1 MSQAN
6 NKKRS
11 VYNTTTSSSS
21 GGGANFLAMKKAKSQ
36 AVACSLDNKNGLQH
50 HQHSSSMIQDSNDPN
65 DVIDPA
71 AAGLGRSAT
80 NLSRK
85 KATPPQPA
93 KKLVIKLL
101 KGPISRL
108 RLSPFA
114 TGVSMGLQLCIWNR
128 SRIVLIIKNIMKM
141 QGAPSSHFQL
151 ECANAK
157 HLHIGL
163 VPHVLGDTQQTLLC
177 PSRCAKPTLPTN
189 FEENTWAT
197 LKSAI
202 SAIFLKQPDPC
213 DLEKLYQAVNDLC
226 LHKMGGSLYQRIEK
240 ECEAHVSATL
250 QSLVGQSEDLVVFLS
265 LVEKCWQDFCDQMLM
280 IRGIALY
287 LDRTYVKQTRKC
299 AFIVGHG
306 LAAFP
311 LGEAVDRT
319 LLNHLLKMFTAL
331 GIYSESFEKPFLER
345 TSEFYATEG
354 VKYMQQ
360 SDIRLHEEHE
370 RCLLYLDAS
379 TRKPLVATA
388 ERQLLERHISAIL
401 DKGFMMLMDGNRI
414 EDLQR
419 MYFLFLRV
427 NALESLRQALSS
439 YIRRTGQGIVMDEE
453 KDKDMVS
460 CLLEFK
466 ASLDTIWE
474 ESFSKNEAFCI
485 SIKDAFEHLI
495 NLRQNRPAELIAKFL
510 DEKLRAG
517 NKGTSE
523 EELEGTLD
531 KVLVLFRFIQG
542 KDVFEAFY
550 KKDLAKRLLLGKSAS
565 IDSEKSMISK
575 LKTECGS
582 QFTNK
587 LEGMFKDI
595 ELSKEINESFKQ
607 SSQAR
612 TKLPSG
618 IEMSVHVLADISTD
632 GYSATSRTQCVSGLA
647 QAKEW
652 IDFTLLTMHSLCDCL
667 ACFFCL
673 ILQDIFKEFYL
684 SKYSGRRL
692 MWQNSLGHC
701 VLKAEFP
708 KGRKEL
714 AVSLFQTVVLMLFN
728 DVQKLSFQDIKDST
742 GIEDKELRRTL
753 QSLACGKIRVLQKS
767 PKGKEVD
774 DDDSFV
780 FNEEFAAP
788 LYRLKVNAIQ
798 MKETVEEN
806 TSTTERVFQDRQYQ
820 IDAAIVRIMKT
831 RKLKFPIKPAD
842 LKKRIE
848 SLIDREYLERDKN
861 NPQIYNYL
869 A

>member
-1 MSQAN
+1 
-6 NKKRS
+6 
-11 VYNTTTSSSS
+11 
-21 GGGANFLAMKKAKSQ
+21 MKKAKSHNTPHVHFSDSP
-36 AVACSLDNKNGLQH
+36 ALSPMIEDDPTDAALEA
-50 HQHSSSMIQDSNDPN
+50 SSPSSAFGRTG
-65 DVIDPA
+65 A
-71 AAGLGRSAT
+71 ASAGGVTS

-85 KATPPQPA
+85 KATLPQPT
-93 KKLVIKLL
+93 KKLVIKLN
-101 KGPISRL
+101 K
-108 RLSPFA
+108 
-114 TGVSMGLQLCIWNR
+114 
-128 SRIVLIIKNIMKM
+128 
-141 QGAPSSHFQL
+141 
-151 ECANAK
+151 
-157 HLHIGL
+157 
-163 VPHVLGDTQQTLLC
+163 
-177 PSRCAKPTLPTN
+177 AKPMLPAN
-189 FEENTWAT
+189 FEENTWET

-202 SAIFLKQPDPC
+202 SAIFLKQPNPC
-213 DLEKLYQAVNDLC
+213 DLEKLYQVNLC
-226 LHKMGGSLYQRIEK
+226 SLFPLYG
-240 ECEAHVSATL
+240 TL
-250 QSLVGQSEDLVVFLS
+250 NADW
-265 LVEKCWQDFCDQMLM
+265 KRWQDFCDQMLM

-287 LDRTYVKQTRKC
+287 LDRTYVKQTSNVRSLWDMGLQLFHKHLSLASEVERKTV
-299 AFIVGHG
+299 FG
-306 LAAFP
+306 LLKMIESER

-331 GIYSESFEKPFLER
+331 GIYPESFEKPFLEG
-345 TSEFYATEG
+345 TSEFYAAEG

-360 SDIRLHEEHE
+360 ADVPDYLKHVEIRLQEENE
-370 RCLLYLDAS
+370 RCLIYLDSS

-388 ERQLLERHISAIL
+388 ERQLLVRHVTAIL
-401 DKGFMMLMDGNRI
+401 DKVAVGFMILMDGKRI

-419 MYFLFLRV
+419 MYLLFSRV
-427 NALESLRQALSS
+427 DALESLRQSLNQ
-439 YIRRTGQGIVMDEE
+439 YIRITGQSIVMDEE
-453 KDKDMVS
+453 KDRDMVS
-460 CLLEFK
+460 SLLEFK
-466 ASLDTIWE
+466 ANLDRIWE
-474 ESFSKNEAFCI
+474 ESFSKNEAF
-485 SIKDAFEHLI
+485 SNTIKDAFEHLI
-495 NLRQNRPAELIAKFL
+495 NIRQNRPAELIAKFV

-531 KVLVLFRFIQG
+531 KVLVLFRYIQG

-550 KKDLAKRLLLGKSAS
+550 KKDLAKRLLLSKSAS
-565 IDSEKSMISK
+565 IDAEKSMITK

-618 IEMSVHVLADISTD
+618 IEMSVHVLTT
-632 GYSATSRTQCVSGLA
+632 GYWPTYPPMDVRLPHELNVY
-647 QAKEW
+647 
-652 IDFTLLTMHSLCDCL
+652 
-667 ACFFCL
+667 
-673 ILQDIFKEFYL
+673 QDIFKEFYL
-684 SKYSGRRL
+684 SKHSGRRL

-701 VLKAEFP
+701 VLKADFP
-708 KGRKEL
+708 KGKKEL

-728 DVQKLSFQDIKDST
+728 DAQNLCFQDIKEST

-753 QSLACGKIRVLQKS
+753 QSLACGKVRVLQKI
-767 PKGKEVD
+767 PKGKDID

-780 FNEEFAAP
+780 FNDQFTAP
-788 LYRLKVNAIQ
+788 LYRIKVNAIQ

-820 IDAAIVRIMKT
+820 VDAAIVRIMKT
-831 RKLKFPIKPAD
+831 RKVLSHTLLITELFQQLKFPIKPGD

>member
-1 MSQAN
+1 
-6 NKKRS
+6 
-11 VYNTTTSSSS
+11 
-21 GGGANFLAMKKAKSQ
+21 
-36 AVACSLDNKNGLQH
+36 
-50 HQHSSSMIQDSNDPN
+50 
-65 DVIDPA
+65 
-71 AAGLGRSAT
+71 
-80 NLSRK
+80 
-85 KATPPQPA
+85 
-93 KKLVIKLL
+93 
-101 KGPISRL
+101 
-108 RLSPFA
+108 
-114 TGVSMGLQLCIWNR
+114 
-128 SRIVLIIKNIMKM
+128 
-141 QGAPSSHFQL
+141 
-151 ECANAK
+151 
-157 HLHIGL
+157 
-163 VPHVLGDTQQTLLC
+163 
-177 PSRCAKPTLPTN
+177 
-189 FEENTWAT
+189 
-197 LKSAI
+197 
-202 SAIFLKQPDPC
+202 
-213 DLEKLYQAVNDLC
+213 
-226 LHKMGGSLYQRIEK
+226 
-240 ECEAHVSATL
+240 
-250 QSLVGQSEDLVVFLS
+250 
-265 LVEKCWQDFCDQMLM
+265 
-280 IRGIALY
+280 
-287 LDRTYVKQTRKC
+287 
-299 AFIVGHG
+299 
-306 LAAFP
+306 
-311 LGEAVDRT
+311 VDRT

-331 GIYSESFEKPFLER
+331 GIYAESFEKPFLEC
-345 TSEFYATEG
+345 TSEFYAAEG
-354 VKYMQQ
+354 MKYMQQ
-360 SDIRLHEEHE
+360 SDVPDYLKHVETRLHEEHE
-370 RCLLYLDAS
+370 RCVLYLDAS
-379 TRKPLVATA
+379 TRKPLIQTA
-388 ERQLLERHISAIL
+388 EKQLLERHISAIL
-401 DKGFMMLMDGNRI
+401 DKGFMMLMDGHRI

-419 MYFLFLRV
+419 MYSLFSRV
-427 NALESLRQALSS
+427 SALESLRQALSA

-460 CLLEFK
+460 SLLEFK

-474 ESFSKNEAFCI
+474 ESFSKNEGFCNT
-485 SIKDAFEHLI
+485 IKDAFEHLI

-565 IDSEKSMISK
+565 IDAEKSMISK

-595 ELSKEINESFKQ
+595 ELSKEINESFRQ

-618 IEMSVHVLADISTD
+618 IEMSVHVLTT
-632 GYSATSRTQCVSGLA
+632 GYWPTYPPMDVRLPHELNVY
-647 QAKEW
+647 
-652 IDFTLLTMHSLCDCL
+652 
-667 ACFFCL
+667 
-673 ILQDIFKEFYL
+673 QDIFKEFYL

-708 KGRKEL
+708 KGKKEL

-728 DVQKLSFQDIKDST
+728 DADKLSFQDIKDST

-753 QSLACGKIRVLQKS
+753 QSLACGKVRVLQKM
-767 PKGKEVD
+767 PKGRDVE

-780 FNEEFAAP
+780 FNDIFTAP
-788 LYRLKVNAIQ
+788 LYRIKVNAIQ

-820 IDAAIVRIMKT
+820 VDAAIVRIMKT
-831 RKLKFPIKPAD
+831 RKVLSHTLLITELFQQLKFPIKPAD

>member
-1 MSQAN
+1 
-6 NKKRS
+6 
-11 VYNTTTSSSS
+11 
-21 GGGANFLAMKKAKSQ
+21 
-36 AVACSLDNKNGLQH
+36 
-50 HQHSSSMIQDSNDPN
+50 MIEDDPN
-65 DVIDPA
+65 DVALETSSPSNAFGRGLA
-71 AAGLGRSAT
+71 ASAGGVTA

-85 KATPPQPA
+85 KATPPQPT
-93 KKLVIKLL
+93 KKLVIKLV
-101 KGPISRL
+101 K
-108 RLSPFA
+108 
-114 TGVSMGLQLCIWNR
+114 
-128 SRIVLIIKNIMKM
+128 
-141 QGAPSSHFQL
+141 
-151 ECANAK
+151 
-157 HLHIGL
+157 
-163 VPHVLGDTQQTLLC
+163 
-177 PSRCAKPTLPTN
+177 AKPTLPNN

-226 LHKMGGSLYQRIEK
+226 LHKMGGSLYQRIEN
-240 ECEAHVSATL
+240 ECEAYISAAL
-250 QSLVGQSEDLVVFLS
+250 QSLVGQSEDLVVFLA

-287 LDRTYVKQTRKC
+287 LDRTYVKQTPNVRSLWDMGLQLFRKHLSL
-299 AFIVGHG
+299 ASEVEHKTVFG
-306 LAAFP
+306 LLKMIESER

-331 GIYSESFEKPFLER
+331 GIYPESFEKPFLEG
-345 TSEFYATEG
+345 TSEFYAAEG
-354 VKYMQQ
+354 VKYMQHA
-360 SDIRLHEEHE
+360 DVPDYLKHVEVRLQEEHE
-370 RCLLYLDAS
+370 RCLIYLDAS

-388 ERQLLERHISAIL
+388 EKQLLERHISAIL
-401 DKGFMMLMDGNRI
+401 DKGFMMLMDGKRI

-419 MYFLFLRV
+419 MYMLFSRV
-427 NALESLRQALSS
+427 NALESLRQSLSQ
-439 YIRRTGQGIVMDEE
+439 YIRRTGQSIVMDEE

-460 CLLEFK
+460 SLLEFK
-466 ASLDTIWE
+466 ANLDRIWE
-474 ESFSKNEAFCI
+474 ESFYKNEAF
-485 SIKDAFEHLI
+485 SNTIKDSFEHLI
-495 NLRQNRPAELIAKFL
+495 NIRQNRPAELIAKFV

-542 KDVFEAFY
+542 KMFL
-550 KKDLAKRLLLGKSAS
+550 KHSIRRILLK
-565 IDSEKSMISK
+565 
-575 LKTECGS
+575 GS
-582 QFTNK
+582 CW
-587 LEGMFKDI
+587 DI

-618 IEMSVHVLADISTD
+618 IELSVHVLTT
-632 GYSATSRTQCVSGLA
+632 GYWPTYPPMDVRLPLELNVY
-647 QAKEW
+647 
-652 IDFTLLTMHSLCDCL
+652 
-667 ACFFCL
+667 
-673 ILQDIFKEFYL
+673 QDIFKEFYL

-708 KGRKEL
+708 KGKKEL

-728 DVQKLSFQDIKDST
+728 DAQKLSFQDIKEST

-753 QSLACGKIRVLQKS
+753 QSLACGKFRVLQKI
-767 PKGKEVD
+767 PKGRDVE

-780 FNEEFAAP
+780 FNDQFTAP
-788 LYRLKVNAIQ
+788 LYRIKVNAIQ

-820 IDAAIVRIMKT
+820 VDAAIVRIMKT
-831 RKLKFPIKPAD
+831 RKVLSHTLLITELFQQLKFPIKPAD

-848 SLIDREYLERDKN
+848 SLIDREYLERDKITAN
-861 NPQIYNYL
+861 IQLPCVKHQLQGISFSSQN
-869 A
+869 

>member
-1 MSQAN
+1 MSH
-6 NKKRS
+6 NKRPASK
-11 VYNTTTSSSS
+11 TGAS
-21 GGGANFLAMKKAKSQ
+21 GGSFSAMKKAKSHRSPFSVVGKNAFQ
-36 AVACSLDNKNGLQH
+36 HPNAGTVDDNDYEDDAVDPMLLD
-50 HQHSSSMIQDSNDPN
+50 SDPKTGAPPTATAFGGSRN
-65 DVIDPA
+65 SVGVA
-71 AAGLGRSAT
+71 A

-85 KATPPQPA
+85 KATPPQPG
-93 KKLVIKLL
+93 KKLVIKFN
-101 KGPISRL
+101 K
-108 RLSPFA
+108 
-114 TGVSMGLQLCIWNR
+114 
-128 SRIVLIIKNIMKM
+128 
-141 QGAPSSHFQL
+141 
-151 ECANAK
+151 
-157 HLHIGL
+157 
-163 VPHVLGDTQQTLLC
+163 D
-177 PSRCAKPTLPTN
+177 KPKLPAN
-189 FEENTWAT
+189 FEEDTWAT

-213 DLEKLYQAVNDLC
+213 DSEKLYQAVSDLC
-226 LHKMGGSLYQRIEK
+226 LHKMGGNLYQRIKK
-240 ECEAHVSATL
+240 ECEAHISATL
-250 QSLVGQSEDLVVFLS
+250 QSLVGQSPDLVVFLS
-265 LVEKCWQDFCDQMLM
+265 LVEKCWQDLCDQMLM

-287 LDRTYVKQTRKC
+287 LDRTYVKQTPN
-299 AFIVGHG
+299 VYSLWDMG
-306 LAAFP
+306 LQLFREHLSLSSEVEHKTVTGLLRLIESER
-311 LGEAVDRT
+311 LGEAIDRS
-319 LLNHLLKMFTAL
+319 LVNHLLKMFTAL
-331 GIYSESFEKPFLER
+331 GIYTENFEKPFLEC
-345 TSEFYATEG
+345 TSEFYAAEG

-360 SDIRLHEEHE
+360 SDVPDYLKHVELRLHEENE
-370 RCLLYLDAS
+370 RCLLYLDAN

-388 ERQLLERHISAIL
+388 ERHLLECHTSAIL
-401 DKGFMMLMDGNRI
+401 DKGFTLLMNANRT
-414 EDLQR
+414 EDLKL
-419 MYFLFLRV
+419 MYALFSRV
-427 NALESLRQALSS
+427 NALESVRQALSS
-439 YIRRTGQGIVMDEE
+439 YIRGTGQCIVMDEE
-453 KDKDMVS
+453 KDRDLVP

-474 ESFSKNEAFCI
+474 QSFSKNESF
-485 SIKDAFEHLI
+485 SNTIKEAFEHLI

-523 EELEGTLD
+523 EELEGILD
-531 KVLVLFRFIQG
+531 KILVLFRFIQG

-565 IDSEKSMISK
+565 IDAEKSMITK

-618 IEMSVHVLADISTD
+618 IEMSVHVLTT
-632 GYSATSRTQCVSGLA
+632 GYWPTYPPMDVRLPHELNVY
-647 QAKEW
+647 
-652 IDFTLLTMHSLCDCL
+652 
-667 ACFFCL
+667 
-673 ILQDIFKEFYL
+673 QDIFKEFYL

-714 AVSLFQTVVLMLFN
+714 GVSLFQTVVLMLFN
-728 DVQKLSFQDIKDST
+728 DTLKLSFQDIKDST
-742 GIEDKELRRTL
+742 SIEDKELRRTL
-753 QSLACGKIRVLQKS
+753 QSLACGKVRVLQKL
-767 PKGKEVD
+767 PKGKEVED
-774 DDDSFV
+774 EDSFV
-780 FNEEFAAP
+780 FNEDFSAS
-788 LYRLKVNAIQ
+788 LYRIKVNAIQ

-806 TSTTERVFQDRQYQ
+806 ASTTERVFQDRQYQ

-831 RKLKFPIKPAD
+831 RKVLSHTLLITELFQQLKFPIKPAD

>member
-1 MSQAN
+1 MSLPT
-6 NKKRS
+6 KRS
-11 VYNTTTSSSS
+11 SSTTTTSSSS
-21 GGGANFLAMKKAKSQ
+21 SSSSPLTSPPMKKAKSQ
-36 AVACSLDNKNGLQH
+36 SQPDSKNGLFH
-50 HQHSSSMIQDSNDPN
+50 HHHNSSDND
-65 DVIDPA
+65 DD
-71 AAGLGRSAT
+71 GRRAQPD

-85 KATPPQPA
+85 KAQPPQPG
-93 KKLVIKLL
+93 KKQFVIK
-101 KGPISRL
+101 
-108 RLSPFA
+108 PF
-114 TGVSMGLQLCIWNR
+114 
-128 SRIVLIIKNIMKM
+128 K
-141 QGAPSSHFQL
+141 
-151 ECANAK
+151 
-157 HLHIGL
+157 
-163 VPHVLGDTQQTLLC
+163 
-177 PSRCAKPTLPTN
+177 AKPAVPKNL
-189 FEENTWAT
+189 EEETWEI

-202 SAIFLKQPDPC
+202 CAIFEKKPVSC
-213 DLEKLYQAVNDLC
+213 VLEELYQAVYNLC
-226 LHKMGGSLYQRIEK
+226 VHKMGGSLYQRIEK
-240 ECEAHVSATL
+240 ECERHIAAAL
-250 QSLVGQSEDLVVFLS
+250 QSLVGQSPDLVVFLS
-265 LVEKCWQDFCDQMLM
+265 LVERCWQDLCAQILM
-280 IRGIALY
+280 IRDIALY
-287 LDRTYVKQTRKC
+287 LDRTYVKQTPNVRSLWDMGLQLFRKHLSLSPEVEHK
-299 AFIVGHG
+299 IVTG
-306 LAAFP
+306 LLRMIEKER
-311 LGEAVDRT
+311 LGEAVART
-319 LLNHLLKMFTAL
+319 LINHLTKMFIAL
-331 GIYSESFEKPFLER
+331 GMYWESFEKPFLECS
-345 TSEFYATEG
+345 SEFYGTEG

-360 SDIRLHEEHE
+360 SDVPEYLKHVEKRLHEEHE

-388 ERQLLERHISAIL
+388 EKQLLELHIPGIL
-401 DKGFMMLMDGNRI
+401 DKGFTMLMDGNRI

-419 MYFLFLRV
+419 MYTLFLRV
-427 NALESLRQALSS
+427 NALEALKQALSS
-439 YIRRTGQGIVMDEE
+439 YIRKTGQKMIMDEE

-460 CLLEFK
+460 SLLEFK

-485 SIKDAFEHLI
+485 TIKDAFEHLI

-565 IDSEKSMISK
+565 IDAEKSMISK

-595 ELSKEINESFKQ
+595 ELSKEINESFRQ

-618 IEMSVHVLADISTD
+618 IELSVHVLTS
-632 GYSATSRTQCVSGLA
+632 GYWPTYTPMDVRLPHELNVY
-647 QAKEW
+647 
-652 IDFTLLTMHSLCDCL
+652 
-667 ACFFCL
+667 
-673 ILQDIFKEFYL
+673 QDIFKEFYL

-728 DVQKLSFQDIKDST
+728 DAEKLSFQDIKDST
-742 GIEDKELRRTL
+742 SIEDKELRRTL
-753 QSLACGKIRVLQKS
+753 QSLACGKVRVLQKL
-767 PKGKEVD
+767 PKGRDVED
-774 DDDSFV
+774 NDSFT
-780 FNEEFAAP
+780 FNDTFTAP
-788 LYRLKVNAIQ
+788 LYRIKVNAIQ

-831 RKLKFPIKPAD
+831 RKLLSHTILITELFQQLKFPIKPAD

-861 NPQIYNYL
+861 NPQVYNYL

>member
-1 MSQAN
+1 MSLPT
-6 NKKRS
+6 KRS
-11 VYNTTTSSSS
+11 ATAALASSSTTTPSAAGSS
-21 GGGANFLAMKKAKSQ
+21 ATLPPMKKAKSQ
-36 AVACSLDNKNGLQH
+36 AVSACSPLDSSSNKNGLH
-50 HQHSSSMIQDSNDPN
+50 HYNDVLFDPSSMALDDNTSLVDAAP
-65 DVIDPA
+65 PA
-71 AAGLGRSAT
+71 AA

-85 KATPPQPA
+85 KATLPQPA
-93 KKLVIKLL
+93 KKLVIKLN
-101 KGPISRL
+101 K
-108 RLSPFA
+108 
-114 TGVSMGLQLCIWNR
+114 
-128 SRIVLIIKNIMKM
+128 
-141 QGAPSSHFQL
+141 
-151 ECANAK
+151 
-157 HLHIGL
+157 
-163 VPHVLGDTQQTLLC
+163 
-177 PSRCAKPTLPTN
+177 AKPTLPSD
-189 FEENTWAT
+189 FEENTWAK
-197 LKSAI
+197 LQSAI
-202 SAIFLKQPDPC
+202 KAIFLKQRDSC
-213 DLEKLYQAVNDLC
+213 ELEKLYQAVNDLC

-240 ECEAHVSATL
+240 ECEAHISAAL
-250 QSLVGQSEDLVVFLS
+250 RSLVGQSPDLLVFLS
-265 LVEKCWQDFCDQMLM
+265 LVERCWQDFCDQMLM

-287 LDRTYVKQTRKC
+287 LDRTYVKQTPSVRSLWDM
-299 AFIVGHG
+299 G
-306 LAAFP
+306 LQLFRRHLSSAP
-311 LGEAVDRT
+311 EVEHKTVTGLLQMIERERLGEAVDRT

-331 GIYSESFEKPFLER
+331 GIYTESFERPFLEG
-345 TSEFYATEG
+345 TSEFYAAEG
-354 VKYMQQ
+354 MKYMQQ
-360 SDIRLHEEHE
+360 SDVPDYLKHVEVLLSFSILCAYLQVRLHEEHE

-379 TRKPLVATA
+379 TRKPLIATA

-401 DKGFMMLMDGNRI
+401 DKGFTMLMDGHRI

-419 MYFLFLRV
+419 MYSLFLRV

-439 YIRRTGQGIVMDEE
+439 YVRRTGQGIVMDEE
-453 KDKDMVS
+453 KDKDMVPS
-460 CLLEFK
+460 LLEFK
-466 ASLDTIWE
+466 ASLDTILE
-474 ESFSKNEAFCI
+474 ESFGKNEAFCNT
-485 SIKDAFEHLI
+485 IKEAFEHLI

-565 IDSEKSMISK
+565 IDAEKSMISK

-618 IEMSVHVLADISTD
+618 IEMSVHVLTT
-632 GYSATSRTQCVSGLA
+632 GYWPTYPPMDVRLPHELNVY
-647 QAKEW
+647 
-652 IDFTLLTMHSLCDCL
+652 
-667 ACFFCL
+667 
-673 ILQDIFKEFYL
+673 QDIFKEFYL
-684 SKYSGRRL
+684 SKHSGRRL

-708 KGRKEL
+708 KGKKEL

-728 DVQKLSFQDIKDST
+728 DAQKLSFEDIKDAT

-753 QSLACGKIRVLQKS
+753 QSLACGKVRVLLKM
-767 PKGKEVD
+767 PKGRDVED
-774 DDDSFV
+774 GDSFA
-780 FNEEFAAP
+780 FNDGFTAP
-788 LYRLKVNAIQ
+788 LYRIKVNAIQ

-820 IDAAIVRIMKT
+820 VDAAIVRIMKT
-831 RKLKFPIKPAD
+831 RKVLSHTLLITELFQQLKFPIKPAD

>member
-1 MSQAN
+1 MSQPTTSTN
-6 NKKRS
+6 PSKRS
-11 VYNTTTSSSS
+11 LSPYSSSPS
-21 GGGANFLAMKKAKSQ
+21 TTNNTAGAAAAPVLPAMKKAKSQ
-36 AVACSLDNKNGLQH
+36 AVACSLDGNKNGQQQITPHVHFAEPPAL
-50 HQHSSSMIQDSNDPN
+50 SPMIEDDPN
-65 DVIDPA
+65 DGVLEASSPSNAFGRGA
-71 AAGLGRSAT
+71 AASGGGVTA

-85 KATPPQPA
+85 KATPPQPS
-93 KKLVIKLL
+93 KKLVIKLV
-101 KGPISRL
+101 K
-108 RLSPFA
+108 
-114 TGVSMGLQLCIWNR
+114 
-128 SRIVLIIKNIMKM
+128 
-141 QGAPSSHFQL
+141 
-151 ECANAK
+151 
-157 HLHIGL
+157 
-163 VPHVLGDTQQTLLC
+163 
-177 PSRCAKPTLPTN
+177 AKPTLPSN
-189 FEENTWAT
+189 FEEHTWAT

-202 SAIFLKQPDPC
+202 GAIFLKQPNPC

-240 ECEAHVSATL
+240 ECEAYISAAL

-265 LVEKCWQDFCDQMLM
+265 LVEKCWRDFCDQMLM

-287 LDRTYVKQTRKC
+287 LDRTYVKQTPNVRSLWDM
-299 AFIVGHG
+299 G
-306 LAAFP
+306 LQLFHKHLSLASEVEHKTVFGLLKMIESER

-331 GIYSESFEKPFLER
+331 GIYPESFEKPFLEG
-345 TSEFYATEG
+345 TSEFYAAEG

-360 SDIRLHEEHE
+360 ADVPDYLKHVEIRLQEEHE
-370 RCLLYLDAS
+370 RCLLYLDAG

-401 DKGFMMLMDGNRI
+401 DKGFMMLMDGKRI

-419 MYFLFLRV
+419 MYMLFSRV
-427 NALESLRQALSS
+427 NALESLRQSLSQ
-439 YIRRTGQGIVMDEE
+439 YIRRTGQSIVMDEE
-453 KDKDMVS
+453 KDKEMVS
-460 CLLEFK
+460 SLLEFK
-466 ASLDTIWE
+466 ANLDRIWE
-474 ESFSKNEAFCI
+474 ESFYKNESF
-485 SIKDAFEHLI
+485 SNTIKDAYEHLI
-495 NLRQNRPAELIAKFL
+495 NIRQNRPAELIAKFV

-565 IDSEKSMISK
+565 IDAEKSMITK

-618 IEMSVHVLADISTD
+618 IEMSVHVLTT
-632 GYSATSRTQCVSGLA
+632 GYWPTYPPMDVRLPHELNVY
-647 QAKEW
+647 
-652 IDFTLLTMHSLCDCL
+652 
-667 ACFFCL
+667 
-673 ILQDIFKEFYL
+673 QDIFKEFYL

-701 VLKAEFP
+701 VLKAEFQ
-708 KGRKEL
+708 KGKKEL

-728 DVQKLSFQDIKDST
+728 DAQKLSFQDIKEST

-753 QSLACGKIRVLQKS
+753 QSLACGKLRVLQKI
-767 PKGKEVD
+767 PKGRDVED
-774 DDDSFV
+774 DDTFV
-780 FNEEFAAP
+780 FNDQFTAP
-788 LYRLKVNAIQ
+788 LYRIKVNAIQ

-820 IDAAIVRIMKT
+820 VDAAIVRIMKT
-831 RKLKFPIKPAD
+831 RKVLSHTLLITELFQQLKFPIKPAD

>member
-1 MSQAN
+1 MSLPT
-6 NKKRS
+6 KRS
-11 VYNTTTSSSS
+11 APTNTSDSIVSSSS
-21 GGGANFLAMKKAKSQ
+21 VAASAVTLPPLMKKAKSQ
-36 AVACSLDNKNGLQH
+36 AAACSLDSKNGLHNH
-50 HQHSSSMIQDSNDPN
+50 HQGLAASDDTVFDPSSLGLDDEDLKTDDPTALPN
-65 DVIDPA
+65 ARGIMA
-71 AAGLGRSAT
+71 A

-85 KATPPQPA
+85 KATPPQPP
-93 KKLVIKLL
+93 KKLLIKLH
-101 KGPISRL
+101 K
-108 RLSPFA
+108 
-114 TGVSMGLQLCIWNR
+114 
-128 SRIVLIIKNIMKM
+128 
-141 QGAPSSHFQL
+141 
-151 ECANAK
+151 
-157 HLHIGL
+157 
-163 VPHVLGDTQQTLLC
+163 
-177 PSRCAKPTLPTN
+177 AKPTLPPN
-189 FEENTWAT
+189 FEEHTWAK

-202 SAIFLKQPDPC
+202 CAIFLKQPDSC
-213 DLEKLYQAVNDLC
+213 DLENLYQAVNDLC

-240 ECEAHVSATL
+240 ECESHISAAL
-250 QSLVGQSEDLVVFLS
+250 QSLVGQSPDLGVFLS
-265 LVEKCWQDFCDQMLM
+265 LVERCWQDLCDQMLM

-287 LDRTYVKQTRKC
+287 LDRTYVKQTANVRSLWDMGLQLFRKHLSLSSEVEHKTVTGVLRM
-299 AFIVGHG
+299 IESER
-306 LAAFP
+306 

-319 LLNHLLKMFTAL
+319 LLKHLLKMFTAL
-331 GIYSESFEKPFLER
+331 GTYAESFEKPFLEA
-345 TSEFYATEG
+345 TSEFYAAEG

-360 SDIRLHEEHE
+360 SDVPDYLKHIETRLHEEHE
-370 RCLLYLDAS
+370 RCLIYLDAS
-379 TRKPLVATA
+379 TRKPLIATA
-388 ERQLLERHISAIL
+388 EKQVLERHIPAIL
-401 DKGFMMLMDGNRI
+401 DKGFMMLMDANRI

-419 MYFLFLRV
+419 MYSLFLRV
-427 NALESLRQALSS
+427 NALESLRLALSS
-439 YIRRTGQGIVMDEE
+439 YIKRTGQGIVVDEE

-460 CLLEFK
+460 SLLDFK
-466 ASLDTIWE
+466 ASLDKILE
-474 ESFSKNEAFCI
+474 ESFFRNEAFCNT
-485 SIKDAFEHLI
+485 IKDSFEHLI

-531 KVLVLFRFIQG
+531 RVLVLFRFIQG

-565 IDSEKSMISK
+565 IDAEKSMISK

-618 IEMSVHVLADISTD
+618 IEMSVHVLTT
-632 GYSATSRTQCVSGLA
+632 GYWPTYPPMDVRLPHELNVY
-647 QAKEW
+647 
-652 IDFTLLTMHSLCDCL
+652 
-667 ACFFCL
+667 
-673 ILQDIFKEFYL
+673 QDIFREFYL

-708 KGRKEL
+708 KGKKEL

-728 DVQKLSFQDIKDST
+728 DAERLSFQDIKDAT

-753 QSLACGKIRVLQKS
+753 QSLACGKVRVLQKL
-767 PKGKEVD
+767 PKGRDVE

-780 FNEEFAAP
+780 FNDAFTAP
-788 LYRLKVNAIQ
+788 LYRIKVNAIQ

-831 RKLKFPIKPAD
+831 RKLLSHTLLITELFQQLKFPIKPSD

-861 NPQIYNYL
+861 NSQIYNYL

>member
-1 MSQAN
+1 MSLMSHPT
-6 NKKRS
+6 KRS
-11 VYNTTTSSSS
+11 SAINHSSSGTSSSS
-21 GGGANFLAMKKAKSQ
+21 SSSLNPSSAGPPMKKAKSQ
-36 AVACSLDNKNGLQH
+36 AVACSLDPSKNGLH
-50 HQHSSSMIQDSNDPN
+50 HHHHHPHTHPTQDPDNDAVFDPSSMSLDDDLRPDDPSPRG
-65 DVIDPA
+65 VA
-71 AAGLGRSAT
+71 A

-85 KATPPQPA
+85 KAQPPQPST
-93 KKLVIKLL
+93 KKLVIKLV
-101 KGPISRL
+101 K
-108 RLSPFA
+108 
-114 TGVSMGLQLCIWNR
+114 
-128 SRIVLIIKNIMKM
+128 
-141 QGAPSSHFQL
+141 
-151 ECANAK
+151 
-157 HLHIGL
+157 
-163 VPHVLGDTQQTLLC
+163 
-177 PSRCAKPTLPTN
+177 AKPTLPTN
-189 FEENTWAT
+189 FEEETWAK

-202 SAIFLKQPDPC
+202 CAIFLKKPDSC

-240 ECEAHVSATL
+240 ECERHIAAAL
-250 QSLVGQSEDLVVFLS
+250 QSLVGQSPDLVVFLS
-265 LVEKCWQDFCDQMLM
+265 LVERCWQDLCDQMLM

-287 LDRTYVKQTRKC
+287 LDRTYVKQTPNVRSLWDMGLQLFRKHLSLSPE
-299 AFIVGHG
+299 VEHKTVTG
-306 LAAFP
+306 LLRMIEKER
-311 LGEAVDRT
+311 LGEAVART

-331 GIYSESFEKPFLER
+331 GIYSESFEKPFLEC
-345 TSEFYATEG
+345 TSEFYAAEG
-354 VKYMQQ
+354 MKYMQQ
-360 SDIRLHEEHE
+360 ADVPDYLKHVETRLHEEHE
-370 RCLLYLDAS
+370 RCLIYLDAS

-388 ERQLLERHISAIL
+388 EKQLLERHIPAIL
-401 DKGFMMLMDGNRI
+401 DKGFTLLMDGNRI

-419 MYFLFLRV
+419 MHTLFSRV

-439 YIRRTGQGIVMDEE
+439 YIRRTGQGIIMDEE
-453 KDKDMVS
+453 KDKEMVAS
-460 CLLEFK
+460 LLEFK

-474 ESFSKNEAFCI
+474 ESFFKNEVFCNT
-485 SIKDAFEHLI
+485 IKDAFEHLI

-523 EELEGTLD
+523 EELEGMLD

-565 IDSEKSMISK
+565 IDAEKSMISK

-618 IEMSVHVLADISTD
+618 IEMSVHVLTT
-632 GYSATSRTQCVSGLA
+632 GYWPTYPPMDVRLPHELNVY
-647 QAKEW
+647 
-652 IDFTLLTMHSLCDCL
+652 
-667 ACFFCL
+667 
-673 ILQDIFKEFYL
+673 QDIFKEFYL

-708 KGRKEL
+708 KGKKEL

-728 DVQKLSFQDIKDST
+728 DAEKLSLEDIKDST

-753 QSLACGKIRVLQKS
+753 QSLACGKVRVLQKF
-767 PKGKEVD
+767 PKGRDVD
-774 DDDSFV
+774 DGDTFTFNDSFT
-780 FNEEFAAP
+780 AP
-788 LYRLKVNAIQ
+788 LYRIKVNAIQ

-820 IDAAIVRIMKT
+820 VDAAIVRIMKT
-831 RKLKFPIKPAD
+831 RKVLSHTLLITELFQQLKFPIKPAD

>member
-1 MSQAN
+1 MSQFSSSKCSDN
-6 NKKRS
+6 
-11 VYNTTTSSSS
+11 NTTATSGDEAS
-21 GGGANFLAMKKAKSQ
+21 FPAMKKPKSQ
-36 AVACSLDNKNGLQH
+36 AVACSLDNKNGPQTQPLH
-50 HQHSSSMIQDSNDPN
+50 FDSDLPSPMIEDPIPTDLN
-65 DVIDPA
+65 EIALDPA
-71 AAGLGRSAT
+71 AGVAA

-101 KGPISRL
+101 K
-108 RLSPFA
+108 
-114 TGVSMGLQLCIWNR
+114 
-128 SRIVLIIKNIMKM
+128 
-141 QGAPSSHFQL
+141 
-151 ECANAK
+151 
-157 HLHIGL
+157 
-163 VPHVLGDTQQTLLC
+163 
-177 PSRCAKPTLPTN
+177 AKPTLPLN
-189 FEENTWAT
+189 FEENTWVT

-240 ECEAHVSATL
+240 ECEAHIFAVL
-250 QSLVGQSEDLVVFLS
+250 QSLVGQTEDLVVFLS
-265 LVEKCWQDFCDQMLM
+265 LVEKCWQDFCDQVLM

-287 LDRTYVKQTRKC
+287 LDRTYVKQTPNVRSLWDMGLQLFRK
-299 AFIVGHG
+299 HLS
-306 LAAFP
+306 LAAEVEHKIVFGLLKMIESER
-311 LGEAVDRT
+311 LGEAVDRI

-331 GIYSESFEKPFLER
+331 GIYTQSFEKPFLEG
-345 TSEFYATEG
+345 TSEFYAAEG

-360 SDIRLHEEHE
+360 SDVPDYLKHVEVRLHEEHE
-370 RCLLYLDAS
+370 RCLHYLDAS
-379 TRKPLVATA
+379 TRKPLVATV
-388 ERQLLERHISAIL
+388 ERQLLECHMPTIL

-419 MYFLFLRV
+419 MYLLLLRV
-427 NALESLRQALSS
+427 NAFESLRQGLSS
-439 YIRRTGQGIVMDEE
+439 YIRRAGQAIVMDEE
-453 KDKDMVS
+453 KDKDMVF

-466 ASLDTIWE
+466 ASLDTVWE
-474 ESFSKNEAFCI
+474 ESFSKNEAFCNT
-485 SIKDAFEHLI
+485 IKEAFEYII
-495 NLRQNRPAELIAKFL
+495 NLRQNRSAELIAKFL

-531 KVLVLFRFIQG
+531 RVLVLFRFIQG

-565 IDSEKSMISK
+565 IDAEKSMISK

-587 LEGMFKDI
+587 LEGMFKDV

-618 IEMSVHVLADISTD
+618 IEMSVHVLTT
-632 GYSATSRTQCVSGLA
+632 GYWPTYPPMDVQLPHELNVY
-647 QAKEW
+647 
-652 IDFTLLTMHSLCDCL
+652 
-667 ACFFCL
+667 
-673 ILQDIFKEFYL
+673 QDIFKEFYL

-701 VLKAEFP
+701 VLKTEFP
-708 KGRKEL
+708 KGKKEL
-714 AVSLFQTVVLMLFN
+714 AVSLFQAVVLMLFN
-728 DVQKLSFQDIKDST
+728 DAQKLTFQDIKDST

-753 QSLACGKIRVLQKS
+753 QSLACGKVRVLQKF
-767 PKGKEVD
+767 PRGREVED
-774 DDDSFV
+774 EHSFV
-780 FNEEFAAP
+780 FNDGFTAP
-788 LYRLKVNAIQ
+788 LYRIKVNAIQ

-806 TSTTERVFQDRQYQ
+806 ASTTERVFQDRQYQ
-820 IDAAIVRIMKT
+820 VDAAIVRIMKT
-831 RKLKFPIKPAD
+831 RKILSHTLLITELFQQLKFPIKPTD

>member
-1 MSQAN
+1 MSLPT
-6 NKKRS
+6 KRS
-11 VYNTTTSSSS
+11 ATAAAPPTTTFSTAAGSSS
-21 GGGANFLAMKKAKSQ
+21 FPPMKKAKSQ
-36 AVACSLDNKNGLQH
+36 AVSACSPLDPSSNKNGLH
-50 HQHSSSMIQDSNDPN
+50 HFTAPNSDDNDILFEPSSMSLDDEPKLV
-65 DVIDPA
+65 DAVPPTA
-71 AAGLGRSAT
+71 A

-85 KATPPQPA
+85 KAIPPQPA

-101 KGPISRL
+101 K
-108 RLSPFA
+108 
-114 TGVSMGLQLCIWNR
+114 
-128 SRIVLIIKNIMKM
+128 
-141 QGAPSSHFQL
+141 
-151 ECANAK
+151 
-157 HLHIGL
+157 
-163 VPHVLGDTQQTLLC
+163 
-177 PSRCAKPTLPTN
+177 AKPTLPSN
-189 FEENTWAT
+189 FEEDTWAM
-197 LKSAI
+197 LQSAI
-202 SAIFLKQPDPC
+202 KAIFLKQPTSC
-213 DLEKLYQAVNDLC
+213 ELEKLYQAVNDLC

-240 ECEAHVSATL
+240 ECEAHISAAL
-250 QSLVGQSEDLVVFLS
+250 QSLVGQSPDLLVFLS
-265 LVEKCWQDFCDQMLM
+265 LVERCWQDFCDQMLM

-287 LDRTYVKQTRKC
+287 LDRTYVKQTPNVRSLWDM
-299 AFIVGHG
+299 G
-306 LAAFP
+306 LQLFRRHLSSSP
-311 LGEAVDRT
+311 EVENKTVNGLLQMIQRERLGEAVDRT

-331 GIYSESFEKPFLER
+331 GIYPESFERPFLEC

-354 VKYMQQ
+354 MKYMQQ
-360 SDIRLHEEHE
+360 SDVPDYLKHVEIRLHEEHE

-379 TRKPLVATA
+379 TRKPLIATA

-401 DKGFMMLMDGNRI
+401 DKGFMMLMDGHRI

-419 MYFLFLRV
+419 MYSLFLRV

-439 YIRRTGQGIVMDEE
+439 YVRKTGQTIVMDEE
-453 KDKDMVS
+453 KDKDMVPS
-460 CLLEFK
+460 LLEFK
-466 ASLDTIWE
+466 VSLDRILE
-474 ESFSKNEAFCI
+474 ESFAKNEAFCNT
-485 SIKDAFEHLI
+485 IKDAFEHLI

-523 EELEGTLD
+523 EELEGILD

-565 IDSEKSMISK
+565 IDAEKSMISK

-618 IEMSVHVLADISTD
+618 IEMSVHVLTT
-632 GYSATSRTQCVSGLA
+632 GYWPTYPPMDVRLPHELNVY
-647 QAKEW
+647 
-652 IDFTLLTMHSLCDCL
+652 
-667 ACFFCL
+667 
-673 ILQDIFKEFYL
+673 QDIFKEFYL
-684 SKYSGRRL
+684 SKHSGRRL

-708 KGRKEL
+708 KGKKEL

-728 DVQKLSFQDIKDST
+728 DAQNLSFQDIKDAT

-753 QSLACGKIRVLQKS
+753 QSLACGKVRVLQKT
-767 PKGKEVD
+767 PKGRDVED
-774 DDDSFV
+774 GDSFM
-780 FNEEFAAP
+780 FNETFTAP
-788 LYRLKVNAIQ
+788 LYRIKVNAIQ

-820 IDAAIVRIMKT
+820 VDAAIVRIMKT
-831 RKLKFPIKPAD
+831 RKLLSHTLLITELFQQLKFPIKPAD

-861 NPQIYNYL
+861 NPQLYNYL